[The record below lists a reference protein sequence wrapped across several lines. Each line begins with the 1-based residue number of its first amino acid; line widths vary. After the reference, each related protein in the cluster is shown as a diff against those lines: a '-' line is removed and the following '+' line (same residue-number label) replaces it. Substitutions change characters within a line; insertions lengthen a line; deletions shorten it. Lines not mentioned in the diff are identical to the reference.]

1 MSKPNTKPSSAYFS
15 SGPCK
20 KRPGWDTAK
29 FDFETLGRSH
39 RAKSAKAKLIEVI
52 DKSKEILKL
61 PKDYHV
67 GIIAA
72 SDTGAVEAAMWN
84 LLGPNGVEV
93 LAWESFG
100 LDWAKTI
107 TDQLKIDGTNV
118 HKADYGKLPNL
129 AKVDFSK
136 DVLFNW
142 NGTTSGVRVPNANW
156 IPQDR
161 KGLTICDATSAVFA
175 MNMEFK
181 KLDVITWSW
190 QKVLGGEAAHG
201 MMALSPKAVERLE
214 NYTPNWP
221 LPKIYRLTKKG
232 KFADDVFKGAT
243 INTPSMLCVED
254 ALDAM
259 AWVESIGGLSGAVKR
274 SENNLEVVKHWVK
287 KSHWVDFLC
296 DDHDN
301 LSSTSICLKIKDKS
315 FLDLAEEIQKSK
327 IKEINT
333 ILEKENVAYDINSY
347 RTAPPGFRIWGGST
361 VETSDLENL
370 LPWLDWAYTVVN
382 D

>member
-1 MSKPNTKPSSAYFS
+1 MSKPNTKPSSAHFS

-20 KRPGWDTAK
+20 KRPGWNTSK
-29 FDFETLGRSH
+29 FNFETLGRSH
-39 RAKSAKAKLIEVI
+39 RAKLAKDRLIQIIE
-52 DKSKEILKL
+52 KSKEILNL

-107 TDQLKIDGTNV
+107 TDQLKIKNANV
-118 HKADYGKLPNL
+118 YKADYGKLPNL
-129 AKVDFSK
+129 AKIDFSK

-161 KGLTICDATSAVFA
+161 DGLVICDATSAVFA
-175 MNMEFK
+175 MNMEFE

-201 MMALSPKAVERLE
+201 MIALSPKAVERLE
-214 NYTPNWP
+214 KYTPVWP
-221 LPKIYRLTKKG
+221 LPKIYRLKKQG
-232 KFADDVFKGAT
+232 KFAEDIFKGAT

-254 ALDAM
+254 ALDAL
-259 AWVESIGGLSGAVKR
+259 AWVESIGGLSGAIKR
-274 SENNLEVVKHWVK
+274 SENNLEAVKHWVK
-287 KSHWVDFLC
+287 GSHWVDFLC
-296 DDHDN
+296 ENDDN
-301 LSSTSICLKIKDKS
+301 LSSTSICLKIRDKS
-315 FLDLAEEIQKSK
+315 FLNLSDDIQRSK
-327 IKEINT
+327 IKEISK

-361 VETSDLENL
+361 VETSDIENL
-370 LPWLDWAYTVVN
+370 LPWLDWAYAVVN
-382 D
+382 G

>member
-1 MSKPNTKPSSAYFS
+1 MSKPNTKPSSAHFS

-20 KRPGWDTAK
+20 KRPGWNTSK
-29 FDFETLGRSH
+29 FNFETLGRSH
-39 RAKSAKAKLIEVI
+39 RAKLAKDRLIQIIE
-52 DKSKEILKL
+52 KSKEILNL

-107 TDQLKIDGTNV
+107 TDQLKIKNANV
-118 HKADYGKLPNL
+118 YKADYGKLPNL
-129 AKVDFSK
+129 AKIDFSK

-161 KGLTICDATSAVFA
+161 DGLVICDATSAVFA
-175 MNMEFK
+175 MNMEFE

-201 MMALSPKAVERLE
+201 MIALSPKAVERLE
-214 NYTPNWP
+214 KYTPVWP
-221 LPKIYRLTKKG
+221 LPKIYRLKKQG
-232 KFADDVFKGAT
+232 KFAEDIFKGAT

-254 ALDAM
+254 ALDAL
-259 AWVESIGGLSGAVKR
+259 AWVESIGGLSGAIKR
-274 SENNLEVVKHWVK
+274 SENNLEAVKHWVK
-287 KSHWVDFLC
+287 GSHWVDFLC
-296 DDHDN
+296 ENDDN
-301 LSSTSICLKIKDKS
+301 LSSTSICLKIRDKS
-315 FLDLAEEIQKSK
+315 FLNLSDDIQRSK
-327 IKEINT
+327 IKEIST

-361 VETSDLENL
+361 VETSDIENL
-370 LPWLDWAYTVVN
+370 LPWLDWAYAVVN
-382 D
+382 G

>member
-1 MSKPNTKPSSAYFS
+1 MSKPYIKPLSAYFS

-20 KRPGWDTAK
+20 KRPGWDTLE

-52 DKSKEILKL
+52 EKSKEILKL
-61 PKDYHV
+61 PKDYHL

-107 TDQLKIDGTNV
+107 TDQLKINGTNV
-118 HKADYGKLPNL
+118 HKANYGKLPDL
-129 AKVDFSK
+129 SKVDFSR

-142 NGTTSGVRVPNANW
+142 NGTTSGVKVPNANW
-156 IPQDR
+156 IPEDK
-161 KGLTICDATSAVFA
+161 KGLIICDATSAVFA
-175 MNMEFK
+175 MNLEFE

-201 MMALSPKAVERLE
+201 MIALSPKAVERLE
-214 NYTPNWP
+214 QYKPDWP

-232 KFADDVFKGAT
+232 KFAEDIFKGAT

-254 ALDAM
+254 ALDALK
-259 AWVESIGGLSGAVKR
+259 WVESIGGLSGAIKR
-274 SENNLEVVKHWVK
+274 SENNLEAVKHWVK
-287 KSHWVDFLC
+287 GSQWADFLC
-296 DDHDN
+296 ENDNN

-315 FLDLAEEIQKSK
+315 FLNLSEDIQKSK

-361 VETSDLENL
+361 VETSDIQNL

-382 D
+382 V

>member
-118 HKADYGKLPNL
+118 HKSDYGKLPNL

-161 KGLTICDATSAVFA
+161 KGITICDATSAVFA

-259 AWVESIGGLSGAVKR
+259 AWVESIGGLSGSVKR
-274 SENNLEVVKHWVK
+274 SENNLEVVKNWVK
-287 KSHWVDFLC
+287 ESHWIDFLC

-315 FLDLAEEIQKSK
+315 FLDLDEEIQKSK

-361 VETSDLENL
+361 VETSDIENL

-382 D
+382 G

>member
-1 MSKPNTKPSSAYFS
+1 MSKPNIKPASAYFS

-20 KRPGWDTAK
+20 KRPGWDASK

-39 RAKSAKAKLIEVI
+39 RAKLAKAKLIEVI
-52 DKSKEILKL
+52 EKSKQILNL
-61 PKDYHV
+61 PNDYHV

-107 TDQLKIDGTNV
+107 TDQLKINGANV
-118 HKADYGKLPNL
+118 HKADYGKLPNF
-129 AKVDFSK
+129 AKIDFSK

-142 NGTTSGVRVPNANW
+142 NGTTSGVRVPNAKW
-156 IPQDR
+156 IPNDR
-161 KGLTICDATSAVFA
+161 GGLTICDATSAVFA
-175 MNMEFK
+175 MNMEFE

-201 MMALSPKAVERLE
+201 MIALSPKAVERLE
-214 NYTPNWP
+214 KYTPSWP

-232 KFADDVFKGAT
+232 KFAEDIFKGAT

-254 ALDAM
+254 ALDAL
-259 AWVESIGGLSGAVKR
+259 AWVESIGGLSGAIKR
-274 SENNLEVVKHWVK
+274 SENNLEAVKHWVK
-287 KSHWVDFLC
+287 NSLWIDFLC
-296 DDHDN
+296 EDHDN

-315 FLDLAEEIQKSK
+315 FLNLSEDMQKSK

-361 VETSDLENL
+361 VETSDIENL

-382 D
+382 G

>member
-1 MSKPNTKPSSAYFS
+1 MSKPNTKPLSAYFS

-20 KRPGWDTAK
+20 KRPGWNTSK
-29 FDFETLGRSH
+29 FNFETLGRSH
-39 RAKSAKAKLIEVI
+39 RAKLAKDKLMQVIE
-52 DKSKEILKL
+52 KSKEILKL

-84 LLGPNGVEV
+84 LLGPNGAEV
-93 LAWESFG
+93 LVWESFG
-100 LDWAKTI
+100 SDWAKTI
-107 TDQLKIDGTNV
+107 IDQLKIKGAKV

-129 AKVDFSK
+129 AKIDFSK

-142 NGTTSGVRVPNANW
+142 NGTTSGVKVPNANW

-161 KGLTICDATSAVFA
+161 NGLVICDATSSVFA
-175 MNMEFK
+175 MNMEFE

-201 MMALSPKAVERLE
+201 MIALSPKAVERLE
-214 NYTPNWP
+214 KYTPGWP
-221 LPKIYRLTKKG
+221 LPKIYRLKKKG
-232 KFADDVFKGAT
+232 KFAEDIFKGAT

-254 ALDAM
+254 VLDAL
-259 AWVESIGGLSGAVKR
+259 AWVESIGGVSGAIKR
-274 SENNLEVVKHWVK
+274 SENNLEAVKDWVK
-287 KSHWVDFLC
+287 DSHWVDFLC
-296 DDHDN
+296 ENDDN

-315 FLDLAEEIQKSK
+315 FLNLSDDIQRSK

-333 ILEKENVAYDINSY
+333 ILEKENIAYDINSY

-361 VETSDLENL
+361 VETSDIENL

>member
-20 KRPGWDTAK
+20 KRPGWDTTK

-259 AWVESIGGLSGAVKR
+259 AWVESIGGLSGSVKR
-274 SENNLEVVKHWVK
+274 SENNLEVVKNWVK
-287 KSHWVDFLC
+287 ESHWIDFLC

-315 FLDLAEEIQKSK
+315 FLDLDEEIQKSK

-361 VETSDLENL
+361 VETSDIENL

-382 D
+382 G

>member
-259 AWVESIGGLSGAVKR
+259 AWVESIGGLSGSVKR
-274 SENNLEVVKHWVK
+274 SENNLEVVKNWVK
-287 KSHWVDFLC
+287 ESHWIDFLC

-301 LSSTSICLKIKDKS
+301 LSSTSICLKIKDKL
-315 FLDLAEEIQKSK
+315 FLDLDEEIQKSK

-361 VETSDLENL
+361 VETSDIENL

-382 D
+382 G

>member
-259 AWVESIGGLSGAVKR
+259 AWVESIGGLSGSVKR
-274 SENNLEVVKHWVK
+274 SENNLEVVKNWVK
-287 KSHWVDFLC
+287 ESHWIDFLC

-315 FLDLAEEIQKSK
+315 FLDLDEEIQKSK
-327 IKEINT
+327 IKEINA

-361 VETSDLENL
+361 VETSDIENL

-382 D
+382 G

>member
-259 AWVESIGGLSGAVKR
+259 AWVESIGGLSGSVKR
-274 SENNLEVVKHWVK
+274 SENNLEVVKNWVK
-287 KSHWVDFLC
+287 ESHWIDFLC

-315 FLDLAEEIQKSK
+315 FLDLDEEIQKSK

-361 VETSDLENL
+361 VETSDIENL
-370 LPWLDWAYTVVN
+370 LPWLDWAYAVVSS
-382 D
+382 

>member
-201 MMALSPKAVERLE
+201 MIALSPKAVERLE

-259 AWVESIGGLSGAVKR
+259 AWVESIGGLSGSVKR

-287 KSHWVDFLC
+287 ESHWIDFLC

-315 FLDLAEEIQKSK
+315 FLDLDEEIQKSK

-361 VETSDLENL
+361 VETSDIENL

-382 D
+382 G

>member
-20 KRPGWDTAK
+20 KRPGWDTTK

-118 HKADYGKLPNL
+118 HKSDYGKLPNL

-259 AWVESIGGLSGAVKR
+259 AWVESIGGLSGSVKR
-274 SENNLEVVKHWVK
+274 SENNLEVVKNWVK
-287 KSHWVDFLC
+287 ESHWIDFLC

-315 FLDLAEEIQKSK
+315 FLDLDEEIQKSK

-361 VETSDLENL
+361 VETSDIENL

-382 D
+382 G